1 MSTTRHSPERSTDG
15 VDDQATAEGTNAQG
29 GTPQPSTGLNTG
41 RDAPQVAGSSM
52 PDPDY
57 GIDPR
62 IASPNYGGTGRGRE
76 SAVDMTHRHRSGL
89 EGVAAGGDDPAPGD
103 ATGMGRG
110 GDTTSGA
117 GSHSDTSHGMGE
129 AGARPD
135 GRWREPS
142 QRGTRC
148 VRSIGSMVD
157 PNDTSTFGEGVQNS
171 EGPRA

>member
-1 MSTTRHSPERSTDG
+1 MSTTQHNPERSTDG

-41 RDAPQVAGSSM
+41 RDAPQAAGSSM

-117 GSHSDTSHGMGE
+117 DSHSDTSHGMGE
-129 AGARPD
+129 AGARGLMDD
-135 GRWREPS
+135 GVNRPSAARGASEASDRW
-142 QRGTRC
+142 
-148 VRSIGSMVD
+148 
-157 PNDTSTFGEGVQNS
+157 
-171 EGPRA
+171 